1 MSAPLRNPRHE
12 AFVRG
17 YVEGLPAYKAY
28 LEAGYKCTV
37 RAAAAES
44 SKLLTKPDIQNRR
57 RHLLEG
63 LAERLI
69 VSKESLCAELEQAR
83 ALAHEHG
90 QAAAATAAS
99 IAKARLLGI
108 QAPKELNVNLTAT
121 VNQMTDSEL
130 HFEIAAMINEIRA
143 SKGMRPLLATQE
155 SEDDNE
161 MKP

>member
-1 MSAPLRNPRHE
+1 MRAPLRNPRHE

-28 LEAGYKCTV
+28 LEAGYKCTI
-37 RAAAAES
+37 RAAAVES

-63 LAERLI
+63 LAESLM

-90 QAAAATAAS
+90 QSAAATAAS

-108 QAPKELNVNLTAT
+108 EAPKELNVNLTAT
-121 VNQMTDSEL
+121 VNQMTNSEL

-143 SKGMRPLLATQE
+143 AKGIRPVPAQE
-155 SEDDNE
+155 GADCNE
-161 MKP
+161 MEH

>member
-1 MSAPLRNPRHE
+1 MSEPLRNPRHE
-12 AFVRG
+12 AFVRA

-28 LEAGYKCTV
+28 LEAGYNCSV
-37 RAAAAES
+37 RAAAVES

-57 RHLLEG
+57 RHLFEG

-108 QAPKELNVNLTAT
+108 EAPKELNVNLTAT

-143 SKGMRPLLATQE
+143 SKGMRPLPGQE

-161 MKP
+161 TKH

>member
-1 MSAPLRNPRHE
+1 M
-12 AFVRG
+12 
-17 YVEGLPAYKAY
+17 
-28 LEAGYKCTV
+28 
-37 RAAAAES
+37 
-44 SKLLTKPDIQNRR
+44 TKPDIQNRR

-63 LAERLI
+63 LAETLMI
-69 VSKESLCAELEQAR
+69 SKESLCAELEQAR

-108 QAPKELNVNLTAT
+108 EAPKELNVNLTAT

-143 SKGMRPLLATQE
+143 LKGMRPLLATQE

-161 MKP
+161 TKP